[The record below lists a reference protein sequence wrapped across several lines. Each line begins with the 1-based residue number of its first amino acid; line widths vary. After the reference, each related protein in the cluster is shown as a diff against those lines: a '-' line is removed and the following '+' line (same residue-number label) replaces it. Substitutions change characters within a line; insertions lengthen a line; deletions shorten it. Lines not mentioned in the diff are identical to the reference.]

1 MQGDGNCHPGADCI
15 PSAAGADESS
25 RCITMH
31 FFSAHSAFIQ
41 CAAEGRGSIEIK
53 ASRGYIR
60 VVIILRNVPLL
71 ELLRLRGHLLELPN
85 WQFAGMHAAS
95 HCAWG

>member
-1 MQGDGNCHPGADCI
+1 MGIAIQEQTASRLLQALMKAVGVLPCI
-15 PSAAGADESS
+15 
-25 RCITMH
+25 